1 MAKNDLDRAR
11 FVGAVT
17 VYLGAV
23 FATLVVGGLV
33 GWVLPLALT
42 GDLDE
47 ARSPLSQGHQE
58 AEAAHVAQQDAV
70 IDGVAAVSSPRD

>member
-23 FATLVVGGLV
+23 IATLVVGGLV
-33 GWVLPLALT
+33 GWALPMALD
-42 GDLDE
+42 GELE
-47 ARSPLSQGHQE
+47 ASRSPLSNGHHA
-58 AEAAHVAQQDAV
+58 AEAAHVAHQNAAMDE
-70 IDGVAAVSSPRD
+70 VAAVSGARD